1 MIIAVLVCFIIIVT
15 VFILLG
21 IGEFQCYNTPK
32 GRKQARKEYENQ
44 KKIEKEFG
52 TIEYWEDK

>member
-32 GRKQARKEYENQ
+32 GRKQATK
-44 KKIEKEFG
+44 
-52 TIEYWEDK
+52 